1 MALPPLATVA
11 DLAAMLGRTFTP
23 VQEAQAQALIEQ
35 ASAVVRAHLRQDITR
50 ATSTVELPM
59 RRADP
64 VLSRYGGVI
73 SLPQRPVVDV
83 TAVSINGT
91 ATSDWWLDGAEVL
104 VRSWAWLDPPA
115 AHQAPRVTVTYTH
128 GYEEVPGDIA
138 AVVLQ
143 AANRAIVNPA
153 QIRSE
158 TVGGES
164 VTYLMPNGGEALG
177 VLLSGLEKKALG
189 RYRRTS
195 GTVRLRSR

>member
-1 MALPPLATVA
+1 LATVA

-23 VQEAQAQALIEQ
+23 TQEAQAQALIEQ
-35 ASAVVRAHLRQDITR
+35 ASAVVRAYLRQDITR

-64 VLSRYGGVI
+64 VPSRYGGVI
-73 SLPQRPVVDV
+73 SLPQRPVEDV

-91 ATSDWWLDGAEVL
+91 ATSDWWLDGSEIL
-104 VRSWAWLDPPA
+104 VRSWTWAHPPA

-128 GYEEVPGDIA
+128 GYEEVPGDITA
-138 AVVLQ
+138 IVLQ

-153 QIRSE
+153 QVRSE

-177 VLLSGLEKKALG
+177 VLLSGLEKKALT